1 MTEAPDPAAA
11 VRAGVP
17 PQGMT
22 RAQWRRQQA
31 QGAADAVAASD
42 PLPLRRRSRIAAVD
56 PESRKVPAP
65 AVTIGE
71 DSVAAD
77 AVPSAFTAASLP
89 DAARLP
95 GAAPKR
101 DCTDDEFARAAALFS
116 FSAPSRRRMAT
127 SPASAA
133 SAADDGAAGAVGNAR
148 RGRVLVARAATA
160 SVSVAVMGVVGLL
173 ALGTTGPAALAATA
187 GTADIQQ
194 SVDLTT
200 EEEEDIQAFVTPSD
214 TATVPLERNESYD
227 VASMADLAADA
238 GVTKF
243 TNTWINDPNAPVQW
257 PFEVGVPITAGYGSS
272 SYLAT
277 FSTAHNG
284 VDFTPGEG
292 AEIHAVAAG
301 TVRIATEAG
310 GGYGVTVVIDHI
322 IDGELISTRY
332 AHMQYG
338 SLRVA
343 EGDTV
348 TAGQVIG
355 SVGSTGRSTGP
366 HLHLEVLLGGT
377 EYTDPLA
384 WLEAHT

>member
-1 MTEAPDPAAA
+1 MTEAPDTAAA
-11 VRAGVP
+11 ARAGVP

-31 QGAADAVAASD
+31 QGTVDAAAGSA
-42 PLPLRRRSRIAAVD
+42 PLPLRRRSRAAAVD
-56 PESRKVPAP
+56 QESCEVPAR
-65 AVTIGE
+65 AVTLGE
-71 DSVAAD
+71 ESVAAA
-77 AVPSAFTAASLP
+77 AVPPALSAAPQP
-89 DAARLP
+89 DAGPL
-95 GAAPKR
+95 R
-101 DCTDDEFARAAALFS
+101 DCAHDEFARAAALFS
-116 FSAPSRRRMAT
+116 FGDQAPHRTAD
-127 SPASAA
+127 SAA
-133 SAADDGAAGAVGNAR
+133 SATDGEAASAVRDPR
-148 RGRVLVARAATA
+148 RSRVLLARAATA

-194 SVDLTT
+194 TVDLTT
-200 EEEEDIQAFVTPSD
+200 AEGEDIQAFVTPSD
-214 TATVPLERNESYD
+214 TTTVPLERNESYD
-227 VASMADLAADA
+227 VASMAELAADA

-343 EGDTV
+343 EGDIV